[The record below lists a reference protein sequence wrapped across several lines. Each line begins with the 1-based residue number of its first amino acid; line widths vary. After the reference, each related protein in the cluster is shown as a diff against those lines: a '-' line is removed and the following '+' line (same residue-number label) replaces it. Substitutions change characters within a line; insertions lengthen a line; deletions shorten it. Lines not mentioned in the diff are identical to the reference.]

1 MPQTPLSVAYL
12 IRRAKNIIL
21 KNDLEMLYTGSS
33 WVRMK
38 IILFLIYY
46 VGRGVSDLILKNLV
60 ITIRY

>member
-33 WVRMK
+33 WDRMK

-46 VGRGVSDLILKNLV
+46 VGGGVSDLILKNYV